1 LTKDIMVF
9 KLEQHRD
16 ELLFVPLGGANEI
29 GMNLNLYH
37 YQGKWLMIDFGIG
50 FADSAHTPGVDVI
63 VPNINFLQQ
72 IKHDIVGLIL
82 THAHEDHVGAA
93 AYLWEDLE
101 CPVYATP
108 FTAAFLRAKLMNE
121 GLKGKGKASIKEV
134 QLGAQ
139 LQLGPFSVEMV
150 GLTHSIPEMQAIAI
164 GTKAGVVLHTG
175 DWKFDPDPLVG
186 AASDVAMLKQY
197 GEDGVLAMVCDS
209 TNVFVEGR
217 SGSESTVRE
226 NLIEEIE
233 ACEGRVFVATFASNV
248 ARLETICEAA
258 TATGRSIILAGRSLW
273 RITDSAKEA
282 GYLTQYRFVA
292 EGEADDIPR
301 DKQLII
307 CTGCQ
312 GEPMAALPKMVRG
325 DHQTLRLVPSDT
337 VIYSA
342 RIIPGNEKRINY
354 VQNNLVRMGVEVVND
369 KGDTIHVSGH
379 PARDELAEMYAHVR
393 PKIAIPVHGEA
404 RHLHEHAKFA
414 RSLQVPMAIEPYN
427 GAVLRISG
435 DSPQIVGEVESG
447 YMAIDGNTIL
457 DIDSPV
463 IRMRRRMQDA
473 GIIHVALAVDRDYT
487 LVAEPGIAAPG
498 SLDAENDADL
508 IDAIKDELEDTM
520 DSLPD
525 KVTEDKVKQAVRTTI
540 RRIFKREVGKKPI
553 ILVELLK
560 VA

>member
-1 LTKDIMVF
+1 MVF
-9 KLEQHRD
+9 KPDLHRD
-16 ELLFVPLGGANEI
+16 ELLFVPLGGSNEI

-50 FADSAHTPGVDVI
+50 FADSAHLPGVDVI
-63 VPNINFLQQ
+63 VPNINFLHQ
-72 IKHDIVGLIL
+72 IKHDLVGLIL

-93 AYLWEDLE
+93 PYLWEELE

-108 FTAAFLRAKLMNE
+108 FTAAFLRSKLMNE
-121 GLKGKGKASIKEV
+121 GLKGKGKATIKEV

-139 LQLGPFSVEMV
+139 LQLGPFSLEMV

-186 AASDVAMLKQY
+186 AASDVALLQHY
-197 GEDGVLAMVCDS
+197 GTEGVLAMVCDS

-217 SGSESTVRE
+217 SGSESTVRA
-226 NLIEEIE
+226 NLIKEIS
-233 ACEGRVFVATFASNV
+233 ACDGRVFVTTFASNV

-258 TATGRSIILAGRSLW
+258 GETGRSIILAGRSLW
-273 RITDSAKEA
+273 RITDAAKEA
-282 GYLTQYRFVA
+282 GYLTQYRFIA
-292 EGEADDIPR
+292 DTEADDIPR

-312 GEPMAALPKMVRG
+312 GEPLATLPKLVRG
-325 DHQTLRLVPSDT
+325 DHQTLRLIPSDT

-342 RIIPGNEKRINY
+342 RMIPGNEKRINY
-354 VQNNLVRMGVEVVND
+354 VQNSLVRMGVDVIID

-379 PARDELAEMYAHVR
+379 PAREELAEMYAHVR
-393 PKIAIPVHGEA
+393 PKIAVPVHGEA

-427 GAVLRISG
+427 GAVLRLSG

-447 YMAIDGNTIL
+447 YIAIDGNTML

-463 IRMRRRMQDA
+463 IRMRRRMQEA
-473 GIIHVALAVDRDYT
+473 GIIHVALAVSREYE
-487 LVAEPGIAAPG
+487 LLAEPAITAPG
-498 SLDAENDADL
+498 SLDAEDDADL
-508 IDAIKDELEDTM
+508 IESIKEELENTM
-520 DSLPD
+520 ESLPD

-560 VA
+560 VS

>member
-1 LTKDIMVF
+1 MAF
-9 KLEQHRD
+9 KLELHRD
-16 ELLFVPLGGANEI
+16 ELLFVPLGGSNEI

-50 FADSAHTPGVDVI
+50 FADSAHLPGVDVV
-63 VPNINFLQQ
+63 VPNINFLHQ
-72 IKHDIVGLIL
+72 IKHDLVGLIL

-93 AYLWEDLE
+93 PYLWEELE

-108 FTAAFLRAKLMNE
+108 FTAAFLRSKLMNE
-121 GLKGKGKASIKEV
+121 GLKGKGKATIKEV

-175 DWKFDPDPLVG
+175 DWKFDSDPLVG
-186 AASDVAMLKQY
+186 AASDVARLQHY
-197 GEDGVLAMVCDS
+197 GAGGVLAMVCDS

-217 SGSESTVRE
+217 SGSESTVRT
-226 NLIEEIE
+226 NLTKEIN
-233 ACEGRVFVATFASNV
+233 ACEGRVFVTTFASNV

-258 TATGRSIILAGRSLW
+258 SDAGRSIVLAGRSLW
-273 RITDSAKEA
+273 RITDAAKEA
-282 GYLTQYRFVA
+282 GYLTQYRFI
-292 EGEADDIPR
+292 EDSQADDIPR

-312 GEPMAALPKMVRG
+312 GEQLATLPKMVRG

-342 RIIPGNEKRINY
+342 RMIPGNEKRINY
-354 VQNNLVRMGVEVVND
+354 VQNGLVRMGVEVITD

-379 PARDELAEMYAHVR
+379 PAREELAEMYAHIR
-393 PKIAIPVHGEA
+393 PKIAVPVHGEA

-414 RSLQVPMAIEPYN
+414 RSLQVPIAIEPYN
-427 GAVLRISG
+427 GAVVRLSG

-447 YMAIDGNTIL
+447 YVAIDGNTML

-463 IRMRRRMQDA
+463 IRMRRRMQEA
-473 GIIHVALAVDRDYT
+473 GIIHVALAVSKDYA
-487 LVAEPGIAAPG
+487 LLAEPSISAPG
-498 SLDAENDADL
+498 SLDDEDDVDL
-508 IDAIKDELEDTM
+508 IESIKEDLENTM